1 MSTPT
6 RPVASPGWRIGR
18 LGGTPVY
25 LARSWPL
32 IVVLLFAIVAPS
44 LLGNGRSTGYAI
56 FVAAAAAVMLLVSVL
71 VHEASHALAARQRG
85 HVVDRIVA
93 DVWGGHTV
101 YDSRGVTPLTTAY
114 VAAVGPVS
122 NLVLA
127 LLAWLVQPLVQSDL
141 ASGLLGAMTYANLFV
156 GLFNLLPGLPLDGGQ
171 IVSSLVWRAT
181 GRKGTGL
188 SAAGWLGRAVA
199 AGSVV
204 WFVGLPLA
212 RGEQPSTISF
222 IWAGMIAFFLW
233 RGASAAIRSGQIHDA
248 TAGPAAAVLEPV
260 TLVSGAASLA
270 DLDEL
275 LSRHG
280 VRALAVEPGAAS
292 GATGSTAPGGPVA
305 TGGSGW
311 VAATDPTGWPLGLLD
326 PSAVASVPPSARA
339 GARVAGAVLAQ
350 APDWVVPL
358 PPDAV
363 LTDLV
368 QAMSERALSVAV
380 VVDEQDRRVLGL
392 ATASRINDVVGAE
405 LARRKGR

>member
-6 RPVASPGWRIGR
+6 RPVASPGWRIGS

-32 IVVLLFAIVAPS
+32 IVVLLFAVVAPS
-44 LLGNGRSTGYAI
+44 LLGSGRSTGYAL
-56 FVAAAAAVMLLVSVL
+56 FVAAASAVMLLVSVL

-85 HVVDRIVA
+85 HAVDRVVA

-114 VAAVGPVS
+114 VAAVGPGS

-127 LLAWLVQPLVQSDL
+127 LLAWLAQPLVQSDL

-171 IVSSLVWRAT
+171 IVSSLVWRVT

-199 AGSVV
+199 VGSVV
-204 WFVGLPLA
+204 WFLGLPLV
-212 RGEQPSTISF
+212 RGEQPSTVSF

-248 TAGPAAAVLEPV
+248 TAGPAGAVLEPV
-260 TLVSGAASLA
+260 ILVTGATTLA
-270 DLDEL
+270 DLDVL
-275 LSRHG
+275 LARQG
-280 VRALAVEPGAAS
+280 VGGVAAEPES
-292 GATGSTAPGGPVA
+292 SGGPGTA
-305 TGGSGW
+305 GLDGGYGGPGW
-311 VAATDPTGWPLGLLD
+311 VAATDATGWPLGLLD
-326 PSAVASVPPSARA
+326 PAAVASVATSDRSS
-339 GARVAGAVLAQ
+339 ARVAGVVLAQ
-350 APDWVVPL
+350 PADWVVAL
-358 PPDAV
+358 PREAV

-368 QAMSERALSVAV
+368 QEMSERALSVAV

-392 ATASRINDVVGAE
+392 ATAARINDVVGAE
-405 LARRKGR
+405 LARRGRR